1 LHTKNGCNNE
11 HIHDEIIAAEQFFAN
26 KKYYQQRA
34 IAYVTGE
41 GKIEL
46 FRFDKIP
53 VHLSEAVDLNHDE
66 LYEVEIKELNE
77 QGNSYGIKVISSAG
91 KIGEF
96 DTEQRIVEKYQEK
109 YFKAPWLGLF
119 A

>member
-1 LHTKNGCNNE
+1 MHTKNGCNNE
-11 HIHDEIIAAEQFFAN
+11 HSQDEIIAAEQFFPI

-34 IAYVTGE
+34 IAYVNGE

-77 QGNSYGIKVISSAG
+77 EGNSYAIKVI
-91 KIGEF
+91 
-96 DTEQRIVEKYQEK
+96 
-109 YFKAPWLGLF
+109 
-119 A
+119 